1 MGIINNIAIPDADI
15 SMIALDAEDHFEQL
29 LSETPWQQRSNLMFG
44 KRVRQP
50 RLTAWYG
57 DEGCQYSYSGVS
69 NAPLPWQGVICA
81 IRDDVEALLGCRFNS
96 ALLNLYRT
104 GQDSIGF
111 HSDDEPEL
119 GPTPIIASVSYG
131 AVRTIEFRHRRGNHV
146 PVLIDLPSKSLLVM
160 MGDTQKN
167 WKHGIDKVKD
177 ADPRINITFRQILI

>member
-1 MGIINNIAIPDADI
+1 MVEDIVIPEGSLSLI
-15 SMIALDAEDHFEQL
+15 HLDGDDYFDQL
-29 LSETPWQQRSNLMFG
+29 LSETPWQQRSSLILG

-57 DEGCQYSYSGVS
+57 DEGCQYQYSGVT
-69 NAPLPWQGVICA
+69 NTPLPWRGCMSL
-81 IRDDVEALLGCRFNS
+81 IRDEVEGLLDCRFNS

-104 GQDSIGF
+104 GRDSIGF

-146 PVLIDLPSKSLLVM
+146 PVLVELPSKSLLVM